1 MTATVSVLHV
11 EQPTGG
17 GVRRYVL
24 DLAKAQAEAGSR
36 VGIAAPDMRRA
47 APGVDVLGWSARRS
61 PGRSVVDE
69 VRRLRHVISGWQPD
83 IVHLHS
89 SKAGLCGRLALR
101 GRLPTIF
108 QPHAWSFD
116 ALTGPMRVVAAKW
129 EGVGAR
135 WTDVIVC
142 VSEGERRAGAVL
154 GQEHDLRVVPNGVD
168 LDHWAPPGEN
178 ERDAARERLG
188 LGPGP
193 LAICVGRLSRQKGQ
207 DVLIASWPGV
217 RARVPD
223 ATLLLVG
230 AGPDR
235 ARLAASAGPGIRF
248 VGDVDDARPWLIASD
263 VVVAPSRWEG
273 MSLALLEGM
282 ACARSVVATDVNGTE
297 ETVGRGAGT
306 IVSKTDTDRLTTAV
320 VERLIDPVRARG
332 EGEVGRALVEK
343 HHDWRV
349 VVGSIGNIYD
359 EVLTRL

>member
-1 MTATVSVLHV
+1 MAATVSILHV

-17 GVRRYVL
+17 GVRSYVL
-24 DLAKAQAEAGSR
+24 DMAKAQAEAGSR
-36 VGIAAPDMRRA
+36 VGIAAPPRHQA
-47 APGVDVLGWSARRS
+47 APGIDLLGWPARRA
-61 PGRSVVDE
+61 PGPSVVDE
-69 VRRLRHVISGWQPD
+69 VRRLRRVISGWQPD

-116 ALTGPMRVVAAKW
+116 ALTGPMRIAAAKW
-129 EGVGAR
+129 EGIGAR

-142 VSEGERRAGAVL
+142 VSEGERRAGAGL
-154 GQEHDLRVVPNGVD
+154 GRELDLRVVPNGVD
-168 LDHWAPPGEN
+168 LDRWAPPSENDRGE
-178 ERDAARERLG
+178 ARERLG

-207 DVLIASWPGV
+207 DILIGLWPGV

-230 AGPDR
+230 DGPDR
-235 ARLAASAGPGIRF
+235 ARLAASAGPGIQF

-263 VVVAPSRWEG
+263 LVVAPSRWEG

-282 ACARSVVATDVNGTE
+282 ACGRSVVATDVHGTE
-297 ETVGRGAGT
+297 ETVGRGGGT
-306 IVSKTDTDRLTTAV
+306 IVSKTDGDRLSAAI
-320 VERLIDPVRARG
+320 VERLIDPARARS
-332 EGEVGRALVEK
+332 EGDIGRALIEK
-343 HHDWRV
+343 HHDWRL
-349 VVGSIGNIYD
+349 VVGSIGAIYE
-359 EVLTRL
+359 EVLSRR